1 MIKIKNKNLQ
11 ALYLGNRPI
20 SRVYVGDSLV
30 WPDGNMGLIF
40 DGKILPV
47 GLNKEIIS
55 GNLVFAGS
63 VLLEKTLPI
72 VYGNLSFE
80 GFPLSQNTLPIIS
93 GNLSMQGVVL
103 PTNTSNIIEG
113 NMNFNGVITGEENG

>member
-1 MIKIKNKNLQ
+1 MIKIQNKNLQ
-11 ALYLGNRPI
+11 KLYLGNI
-20 SRVYVGDSLV
+20 SVSKVYIGNSLV

-40 DGKILPV
+40 DGEILPV

-80 GFPLSQNTLPIIS
+80 GYSLSQNILPIVS

-103 PTNTSNIIEG
+103 PTITSNIIEG